1 MTENPEHPQAE
12 KPKNPLEKEKETYN
26 KAYGKLVCVMWV
38 STFFIIC
45 QLTGAILSNSI
56 AIFTDC
62 AHLATDMMSFVMAM
76 VALKMTIKDATKKHT
91 FGLARAE
98 VIGTL
103 ASMMFLIVITL
114 WLLVSAIYRV
124 IDPEPV
130 DGLKMLITAAVSLCF
145 NLVQIKILHQGDIHY
160 HPGGKIGGGDHSHG
174 GGGCSGHHEGG
185 EDMEAKTAAS
195 TSMEE
200 GGHDDHGHS
209 HPHKAKRNMNL
220 DAAFLHALG
229 DMMLTIGVLIAATI
243 IYCLGKT

>member
-1 MTENPEHPQAE
+1 MAENDDHYQKLTENPEHPQAE

-103 ASMMFLIVITL
+103 ASMMLLIIITL
-114 WLLVSAIYRV
+114 QLLVSAIYRV
-124 IDPEPV
+124 IDPQPV

-145 NLVQIKILHQGDIHY
+145 NLVQI
-160 HPGGKIGGGDHSHG
+160 
-174 GGGCSGHHEGG
+174 
-185 EDMEAKTAAS
+185 
-195 TSMEE
+195 
-200 GGHDDHGHS
+200 
-209 HPHKAKRNMNL
+209 
-220 DAAFLHALG
+220 
-229 DMMLTIGVLIAATI
+229 
-243 IYCLGKT
+243 